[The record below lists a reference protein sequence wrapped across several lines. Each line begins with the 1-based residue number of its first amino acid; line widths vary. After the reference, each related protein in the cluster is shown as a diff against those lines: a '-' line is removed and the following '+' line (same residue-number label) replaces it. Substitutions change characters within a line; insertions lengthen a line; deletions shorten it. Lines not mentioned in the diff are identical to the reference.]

1 MYKYYLRCINHL
13 TYSCLYDISGTLF
26 CYVILYFF
34 MYTTGMVTAN
44 QIGTRPTSSKHLRP
58 SSRPLEPIERKGTE
72 FQRLIYMY
80 MYMSVMGSNPT

>member
-1 MYKYYLRCINHL
+1 M
-13 TYSCLYDISGTLF
+13 DIVLI
-26 CYVILYFF
+26 CYFIFF

-58 SSRPLEPIERKGTE
+58 SSRPLEPVERKGTE

-80 MYMSVMGSNPT
+80 MYAYMYSIYLQLHIIPYFEKFSW